1 MNDAGPRVWGEEQ
14 TMNDHQIINLLR
26 VFKIAKGEW
35 SQDHKPT
42 VRELST
48 ELRAMNRIDVAARV
62 EEGRTVYVL
71 KD

>member
-1 MNDAGPRVWGEEQ
+1 MNHGPSLVWIEEQ
-14 TMNDHQIINLLR
+14 NMNDHQIINLLR

-35 SQDHKPT
+35 TPDHKPT

-48 ELRAMNRIDVAARV
+48 ELRGMNRIDVAARV